1 MINIDEIKE
10 VVKEEFSKELG
21 LEVEKNNKSTIEY
34 FNERAKLSYYPE
46 DDNELLDNFI
56 FYNKFIDDKKISVP
70 ELTEYLFDFDN
81 VNNSVAILAS
91 LCASLMAEK
100 LQKAGVVVPSI
111 EIKGQEKENIVKKI
125 LFPMLDIRENQYLKN
140 LDNTFT
146 GEKDDLALSYGLTTI
161 LNNKVTPKF
170 IDVSG
175 ELKNLESL
183 TKFEYWG
190 KDIKTNIIRCLSDTN
205 IAELA
210 QSNKELAA
218 LAYDKHIRIMINQ
231 LKNDGKL
238 WIMKDSEEALK
249 CDYNVLKINLENDN
263 IDLSYFEK
271 NRDMLEN
278 FGKALYFETLTTSI
292 DKLENIRDYIKREY
306 KDIKH
311 IDNVICV
318 YAGLKVLMSA
328 LDKINPEYYIGEADR
343 LMDAPMNKLQ
353 ADILQYIENNSI

>member
-1 MINIDEIKE
+1 
-10 VVKEEFSKELG
+10 
-21 LEVEKNNKSTIEY
+21 
-34 FNERAKLSYYPE
+34 
-46 DDNELLDNFI
+46 
-56 FYNKFIDDKKISVP
+56 
-70 ELTEYLFDFDN
+70 
-81 VNNSVAILAS
+81 
-91 LCASLMAEK
+91 
-100 LQKAGVVVPSI
+100 
-111 EIKGQEKENIVKKI
+111 
-125 LFPMLDIRENQYLKN
+125 
-140 LDNTFT
+140 
-146 GEKDDLALSYGLTTI
+146 
-161 LNNKVTPKF
+161 
-170 IDVSG
+170 
-175 ELKNLESL
+175 
-183 TKFEYWG
+183 
-190 KDIKTNIIRCLSDTN
+190 
-205 IAELA
+205 
-210 QSNKELAA
+210 
-218 LAYDKHIRIMINQ
+218 MINQ